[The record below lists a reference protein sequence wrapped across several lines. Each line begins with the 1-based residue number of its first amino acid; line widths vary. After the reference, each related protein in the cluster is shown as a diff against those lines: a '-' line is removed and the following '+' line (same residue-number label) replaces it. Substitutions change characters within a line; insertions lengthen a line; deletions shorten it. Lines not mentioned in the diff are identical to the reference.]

1 MSNIRRHFIFVRH
14 AAIGDASGTDDAGSS
29 ASGVHDPCL
38 TISHTCIPSSQA
50 SQAMQ
55 TMHVAHRY
63 AIFPCSL
70 DVEIANGQYKDYLI
84 GQLTTDNAPNCVT
97 IS

>member
-1 MSNIRRHFIFVRH
+1 MTRRVLDIGGEGGGRSPIQDLFLKDLKRYLKNFIFVRH
-14 AAIGDASGTDDAGSS
+14 AAIGDASDTDDAGSS

-55 TMHVAHRY
+55 TM
-63 AIFPCSL
+63 
-70 DVEIANGQYKDYLI
+70 
-84 GQLTTDNAPNCVT
+84 
-97 IS
+97 

>member
-1 MSNIRRHFIFVRH
+1 MRKEEGHDLMGNHPEKLCLFFFRNPIQDLFLRARSCPWAAKRYPKNFIFVRH

-29 ASGVHDPCL
+29 ARGVHDPCL

-55 TMHVAHRY
+55 TM
-63 AIFPCSL
+63 
-70 DVEIANGQYKDYLI
+70 
-84 GQLTTDNAPNCVT
+84 
-97 IS
+97 